1 MVLCFLTY
9 LMMKRITVSVLV
21 ALLAIVS
28 IQAGA
33 QSYIGGTV
41 SFGTSSNSS
50 GAGVLTSFGVSPDL
64 GWFLSDK
71 CAVGIRPAA
80 SFSFGGNS
88 QRSCS
93 FGMTPYL
100 QYRLFNYNRFG
111 LWAEGDASLGWSF
124 SRVGGIETSRNFSYS
139 LRALPVLTF
148 DISDRV
154 RLQTRLGF
162 FSIHV
167 SGNRSGGYSN
177 FSSGFS
183 ASTQA
188 LGSILDDA
196 TIGFLYS
203 F

>member
-1 MVLCFLTY
+1 
-9 LMMKRITVSVLV
+9 MKRITVSVLV

-50 GAGVLTSFGVSPDL
+50 ASVMTSFGVSPDL

-100 QYRLFNYNRFG
+100 QYRIFTYNRFG
-111 LWAEGDASLGWSF
+111 LWAEGAAAFGWSF
-124 SRVGGIETSRNFSYS
+124 SKVENIEVNRTFNYS

-154 RLQTRLGF
+154 RFQTRLGF
-162 FSIHV
+162 FSLHL
-167 SGNRSGGYSN
+167 SGSRSGGYSN

-188 LGSILDDA
+188 IGSLLEDA
-196 TIGFLYS
+196 TIGFLYN